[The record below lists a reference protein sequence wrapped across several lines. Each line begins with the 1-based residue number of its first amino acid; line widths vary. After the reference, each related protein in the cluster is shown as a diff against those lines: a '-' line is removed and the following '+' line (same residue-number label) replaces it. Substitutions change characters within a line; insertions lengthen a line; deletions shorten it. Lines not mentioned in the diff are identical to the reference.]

1 MKSKI
6 NLFYKNNKY
15 ILFSGLSALFIILIV
30 YFCYSIIPFGDK
42 IIYRMDLYHQYGPL
56 FSELYDRITSG
67 ESLLYSW
74 NSGLGSSFIGNFFN
88 YLSSPIS
95 FIILLFGHEN
105 TFEAVAAM
113 IAIKAVLSS
122 ISITYYLKKSQKS
135 DGPQLIA
142 FGITYAFSA
151 YFIAYYWNVMW
162 IDSMYLLPLIALGI
176 EKIINH
182 GKCANYIFFL
192 SLAIYTNYYIGFM
205 LCIFSCLYFVYYYL
219 CSFNTIKEKQI
230 LLNKNS
236 DKPNLLDNSFFL
248 NSGIK
253 FALSSVSVGLILLFM
268 LVPVAYVLKSSSA
281 TSGTAPTELK
291 FYYDIFD
298 FLANHL
304 ASLEPTIRSSG
315 EDVLPNI
322 YCGIL
327 TIILVPLYIF
337 SNKIRS
343 IEKIATVAL
352 LSIFYISFNVNFI
365 NYLWHGLHFPNDLP
379 YRQSFMYSFIL
390 IIIAYKA
397 FKNIDGFSKNQLITI
412 GTGIIIFIILIQKIG
427 SKNVT
432 DTTIFISIAFVVA
445 YIIIL
450 GIIKSQKNQ
459 AVALSFIFS
468 CLVISESIIAS
479 TQHYV
484 ANQNKPSFTEDY
496 DDFKEIQNVIEN
508 NDQELFYRSELSDLR
523 TRMDPCWYN
532 YNGVSVFSSMAYE
545 NVANMQKALGLYGN
559 KINSYTY
566 NPQTPV
572 YNSMFS
578 IKYIYDRNNL
588 ISDGSYY
595 DLTNA
600 NSTYSVYENKYN
612 LNICYP
618 VSDNILEWDTSACSN
633 PVDAQE
639 IYFKLA
645 TGLDGLYNR
654 IKDYEFEYNNI
665 YELDDND
672 KLFEN
677 FALYKVN
684 DTEDSS
690 LIINLTASSN
700 DHIYVYINSR
710 NLDDVT
716 ISSATIDTTM
726 HVTDGYILDLGY
738 YNTYD
743 SIHIELPLKDEVTYA
758 NVDFVLF
765 TMNDEVFIEGY
776 NKLKSGQIEYTEFTD
791 TKIEGSFIAENNEIL
806 YTSIPYDEG
815 WNVYIDGKKANNENL
830 IKISD
835 ALLGIRVSEGEHTIS
850 LEYSIPYMKLATVV
864 SLIFIIFLLF
874 ICFIKNKKILIFKS
888 VKQNIWEKSENI
900 VEEIFVMNN
909 EKSENINEPV
919 IETDTTDNQENITE

>member
-142 FGITYAFSA
+142 FGIAYAFSA

-176 EKIINH
+176 EKIINY
-182 GKCANYIFFL
+182 GKCVNYIFFL

-450 GIIKSQKNQ
+450 GIMKSQKNQ
-459 AVALSFIFS
+459 AVALSFILS

-791 TKIEGSFIAENNEIL
+791 TMIEGSFIAENNEIL

-874 ICFIKNKKILIFKS
+874 ICFIKNKNILIFKS

-909 EKSENINEPV
+909 EKSENINESV